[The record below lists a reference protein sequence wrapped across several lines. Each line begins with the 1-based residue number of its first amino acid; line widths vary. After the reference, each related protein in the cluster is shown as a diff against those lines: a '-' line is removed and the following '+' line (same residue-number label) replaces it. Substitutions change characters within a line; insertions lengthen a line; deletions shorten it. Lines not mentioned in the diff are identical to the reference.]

1 MQYVDKS
8 GEATRDA
15 NFSQKVKEA
24 SSTNIDR
31 CYQCLTC
38 SLSCPAAFA
47 MDYLPNQIVRMVQLG
62 LKQQT
67 LTSSTIWVCADCEA
81 CATRCPN
88 EVEILRLM
96 DTLREM
102 ALREGVGEKAV
113 TAFHHIF
120 LGNIKRWGKQYELS
134 LILRLK
140 LKTRDFFGDLG
151 LGIKM
156 LQKGKLKLLPPRF
169 AGSEEV
175 RAIFRRIEKRLA
187 GGERA

>member
-8 GEATRDA
+8 TQVTYDT
-15 NFSQKVKEA
+15 NFLQKVEEA
-24 SSTNIDR
+24 SGANINR

-38 SLSCPAAFA
+38 SLGCPVVFA
-47 MDYLPNQIVRMVQLG
+47 MDYMPNQIVRMVQLG

-67 LTSSTIWVCADCEA
+67 LTSSTIWICANCET

-96 DTLREM
+96 DALREM
-102 ALREGVGEKAV
+102 ALRERMEKEKSV

-120 LGNIKRWGKQYELS
+120 LENIKRRGKQHELS
-134 LILRLK
+134 MVLQLK
-140 LKTRDFFGDLG
+140 LKTGDFFSDID

-156 LQKGKLKLLPPRF
+156 LLKGKLKLLPSR
-169 AGSEEV
+169 GRDLKGV
-175 RAIFRRIEKRLA
+175 KAIFQKIDRLTR
-187 GGERA
+187 GEQP